1 MRLLIVVIISWLLCA
16 NSYASTTP
24 PICYNENPGIQRSAT
39 RPLQLTD
46 VLKLKVRDIEKIT
59 GRKLKLKEKIAFKF
73 FQWKIKKGL
82 RITKEEPKKDKG
94 KTALIFGIIGLAGL
108 LIPIPFVGGLMAL
121 IGIILALVL
130 GYDAKK
136 KNPDDKNAKTAIVL
150 GWIGV
155 GLFVLAVAIVVAV
168 LATWSWGWG

>member
-1 MRLLIVVIISWLLCA
+1 MRLLLTLILSMFFTSGSYA
-16 NSYASTTP
+16 NSAPSSAYSS
-24 PICYNENPGIQRSAT
+24 EPGIQKT
-39 RPLQLTD
+39 IYPTPQLTD
-46 VLKLKVRDIEKIT
+46 ILKLKVRDIEKIT
-59 GRKLKLKEKIAFKF
+59 GKKLKLKEKIALKF
-73 FQWKIKKGL
+73 LQWKIRKGL
-82 RITKEEPKKDKG
+82 RITKEEPKKNKG

-108 LIPIPFVGGLMAL
+108 ITPIPIVGGLMAL
-121 IGIILALVL
+121 VGIILALVL

-136 KNPDDKNAKTAIVL
+136 QNPDDKNAKTAIVL

>member
-1 MRLLIVVIISWLLCA
+1 MRLLIAAIISWFLCA

-24 PICYNENPGIQRSAT
+24 PISYNENPGIQRSAT
-39 RPLQLTD
+39 PSLQLTGI
-46 VLKLKVRDIEKIT
+46 LKLKVRDIEKLT

-73 FQWKIKKGL
+73 FQWKIRKGL
-82 RITKEEPKKDKG
+82 RITKEEPKKNKG

-108 LIPIPFVGGLMAL
+108 ITPIPIVGGLMAL
-121 IGIILALVL
+121 VGIILAMVL

-136 KNPDDKNAKTAIVL
+136 QNPDDKNAKTAIVL

-155 GLFVLAVAIVVAV
+155 GLFVVAVAIVVAV